1 MISRTLRTASVALA
15 LAVAGL
21 GASAGTASA
30 GWYPGKFH
38 TFKHHKHFGG
48 WGPGL
53 GLGLGLAAV
62 GAAGAYAAY
71 GDCYVRRVV
80 TVDGDIFY
88 RKVCY

>member
-15 LAVAGL
+15 LGAAAL
-21 GASAGTASA
+21 GDSAGTASA
-30 GWYPGKFH
+30 GWYPGKFM
-38 TFKHHKHFGG
+38 KHHHHFG

-80 TVDGDIFY
+80 TIDGDVFY

>member
-15 LAVAGL
+15 LGAAAL

-30 GWYPGKFH
+30 GWYPGKFM
-38 TFKHHKHFGG
+38 KHHHHFG

-80 TVDGDIFY
+80 TIDGEVFY